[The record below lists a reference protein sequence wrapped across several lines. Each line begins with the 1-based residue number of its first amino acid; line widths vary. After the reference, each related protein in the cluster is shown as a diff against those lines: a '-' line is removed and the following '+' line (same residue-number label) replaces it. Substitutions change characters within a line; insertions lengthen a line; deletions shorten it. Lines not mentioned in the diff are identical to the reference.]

1 MTEKSQRMLNL
12 LLLSN
17 SRTAQGGYLGHAL
30 EAITEMVVGRD
41 RIVFFPF
48 AGVTTHWRDYTELVK
63 AAFQPLGLPV
73 IGADD
78 LEPVAASLHDSDVIF
93 IGGGNTFRLLAE
105 CRRREWS
112 DLIRTAVQR
121 GTPYIGS
128 SAGSVIA
135 CPSIHT
141 TNDMPI
147 VDPKGLGALGFVPFQ
162 LNCHFT
168 DFTPPGHQGE
178 TRRQRISE
186 FLTLHP
192 DMTVIGLPEGDWI
205 RTQNEDFI
213 LHGTHPAW
221 RFQLGRDAVQI
232 LVGDAIR

>member
-1 MTEKSQRMLNL
+1 MNL

-17 SRTAQGGYLGHAL
+17 SRTPEGGYLGHAL
-30 EAITEMVVGRD
+30 EAISELVVGKS

-48 AGVTTHWRDYTELVK
+48 AAVTTRWSDYTELVR
-63 AAFQPLGLPV
+63 AAFLPLGLPV
-73 IGADD
+73 VGADD
-78 LEPVAASLHDSDVIF
+78 LKPAAASLNDSDVIF

-105 CRRREWS
+105 CRRRGWLEV
-112 DLIRTAVQR
+112 IRIAVRQ
-121 GTPYIGS
+121 GMPYIGS

-135 CPSIHT
+135 CPTIHT

-147 VDPKGLGALGFVPFQ
+147 IDPEGLGALGLVPFQ

-186 FLTLHP
+186 FLSLHP
-192 DMTVIGLPEGDWI
+192 DVTVIGLPEGDWI
-205 RTQNEDFI
+205 RARNDHFV
-213 LHGTHPAW
+213 LHGAHPAW
-221 RFQLGRDAVQI
+221 QFQLGRDAVR
-232 LVGDAIR
+232 LSVGDAIH

>member
-1 MTEKSQRMLNL
+1 MNL

-17 SRTAQGGYLGHAL
+17 SRTPEGGYLGHAL
-30 EAITEMVVGRD
+30 QAICEVVAGRG

-48 AGVTTHWRDYTELVK
+48 AGVTTRWSDYTELVR
-63 AAFQPLGLPV
+63 AAFLPLGLPV
-73 IGADD
+73 ASADD
-78 LEPVAASLHDSDVIF
+78 LKPAATSLNDSDVIF

-105 CRRREWS
+105 CRQREW
-112 DLIRTAVQR
+112 LEVIRTAVRR
-121 GTPYIGS
+121 GIPYIGS

-135 CPSIHT
+135 CPSIQT

-147 VDPKGLGALGFVPFQ
+147 IDPGGLGALGLVPFQ

-192 DMTVIGLPEGDWI
+192 DETVIGLPEGDWI
-205 RTQNEDFI
+205 RGRNDNFI
-213 LHGTHPAW
+213 LQGPHPAW
-221 RFQLGRDAVQI
+221 QFQLRRDAVQ
-232 LVGDAIR
+232 LSVGDALGLG